1 MANSTHVSTDTH
13 TLATTSFTAASLT
26 KAKATDDVDL
36 SGQATAVAVAIG
48 DAKRGL
54 QLIVANLDPADP
66 QLVLANDI
74 LGTLT

>member
-1 MANSTHVSTDTH
+1 MSNSTHVYADTQ
-13 TLATTSFTAASLT
+13 TLAKTSFTTASI
-26 KAKATDDVDL
+26 AKSRITDNVDL
-36 SGQATAVAVAIG
+36 SGQASAVAVAIT

-54 QLIVANLDPADP
+54 QLIIANLDPADP